1 MNEDYAWVPW
11 FETLVKK
18 IADGGEGYLSERAKK
33 VDWKKNTPPLLQF
46 GDKNIDPFSFLYYLA
61 QCNGRKATVRET
73 IYKSVDDVFGIGRKE
88 LLSGSAFT
96 SSGFIIPTPTFTTPT
111 LFHDNG
117 VGNPV
122 LIWKLFRQAVKGS
135 GHINAEYFSNTLKI
149 TRVGVAKLTQCL
161 FLTNSNEFMPVD
173 RGIFKFHADHN
184 LPEFKEARNKI
195 KQTDG
200 WMEYQ
205 AILGKF
211 KTTFPNRP
219 FYEINTDLYMKSIN
233 EPRKVAVDK
242 KPVKNNTNTKNS
254 DGMTL
259 NKIFY
264 GPPGTG
270 KTYHTL
276 NAALQILDPECYEK
290 NKEQGNKEQRKKLR
304 ERYEQLKKEGQIA
317 FVTFHQSFGYEE
329 FVEGIRPLMGED
341 SKKQILYEIKNGVF
355 KSICRH
361 ATNGHF
367 EDVIQK
373 LKEECLAKNP
383 LTIET
388 FARKNK
394 LHIWYTEGSKAF
406 TAKPITSPGKTN
418 SIPIERIR
426 NSYQNPNSPVS
437 RRRPRVKA
445 ILRYLNEKYDLEKT
459 QFKSEHEKYVLII
472 DEINR
477 GNISRI
483 FGELITLIEKTKRLG
498 ESEATTATLPY
509 SGESFGVPNNLYII
523 GTMNT
528 ADRSIALLDTAL
540 RRRFRFEEMMPNYEL
555 LKNINVEGINI
566 AELLRTMN
574 ERIEALHDRDH
585 QIGHSYF
592 IDLEKTQNIKILKDI
607 FRYEILPLLQEYF
620 YDDWAKI
627 DVILNKNSFLKS
639 KEPSE
644 KIKNQDFI
652 DPDKKLWFINEN
664 AFDDI
669 QNYRKIYEDNGD
681 AGTDNSS

>member
-1 MNEDYAWVPW
+1 MNEDYTWVPW

-18 IADGGEGYLSERAKK
+18 IADGGEEYLSERAKK
-33 VDWKKNTPPLLQF
+33 VDWERNTPPLLKF

-61 QCNGRKATVRET
+61 QCNGRNARET

-88 LLSGSAFT
+88 LLSGDTFT
-96 SSGFIIPTPTFTTPT
+96 SSGFIIPTPTFVTPA
-111 LFHDNG
+111 LFHYKG

-135 GHINAEYFSNTLKI
+135 DHINAENFSDTLKI
-149 TRVGVAKLTQCL
+149 KMVGVPKLTQCL
-161 FLTNSNEFMPVD
+161 FLTNSKEFMPVD
-173 RGIFKFHADHN
+173 NGIFKFHATLN
-184 LPEFKEARNKI
+184 LPESNEAKRRI
-195 KQTDG
+195 AQPDG
-200 WMEYQ
+200 WIEYQ

-211 KTTFPNRP
+211 KTSFPNRP

-233 EPRKVAVDK
+233 EPGQVYVDK
-242 KPVKNNTNTKNS
+242 KPNNTNTQNS

-270 KTYHTL
+270 KTYHTI
-276 NAALQILDPECYEK
+276 NAALEILDPDFY
-290 NKEQGNKEQRKKLR
+290 KENSQDRDQLLD
-304 ERYEQLKKEGQIA
+304 RYEQLKKEGQIA

-329 FVEGIRPLMGED
+329 FVEGIRPVMGEGENE
-341 SKKQILYEIKNGVF
+341 QIAYEIKDGVF
-355 KSICRH
+355 KEICGR
-361 ATNGHF
+361 ATSSKTLRPL
-367 EDVIQK
+367 ELAIEK
-373 LKEECLAKNP
+373 LKEKFPEEEP
-383 LTIET
+383 FEMET
-388 FARKNK
+388 VVRKKKHEVFYREENNSFITK
-394 LHIWYTEGSKAF
+394 PKEGHSEDG
-406 TAKPITSPGKTN
+406 S
-418 SIPIERIR
+418 SV
-426 NSYQNPNSPVS
+426 PVS
-437 RRRPRVKA
+437 MKMLRKYYENPGMKKGTRPGM
-445 ILRYLNEKYDLEKT
+445 ILNYLKLGDT
-459 QFKSEHEKYVLII
+459 QPKSEHKNYVLII

-498 ESEATTATLPY
+498 KDEATTATLPY

-555 LKNINVEGINI
+555 LEGIDVAEINI

-592 IDLEKTQNIKILKDI
+592 IDLEKTQDIKTLKDI

-639 KEPSE
+639 KKLSG

-652 DPDKKLWFINEN
+652 DPDKKLWYINES

-669 QNYRKIYEDNGD
+669 QNYLKIYEDSGD
-681 AGTDNSS
+681 AETDSSS